1 MSLSTSIGMKI
12 ILRFQGI
19 CITALLL
26 ALTMAPALAQ
36 NEHDAHGQDAV
47 HATESQST
55 DAAAHESDRASE
67 GEEAHHGDSHQGDH
81 HSTDNLTPTEEMMR
95 ILEHKVENTPY
106 IHEYPFP
113 SIHLPEDWIINI
125 AGFSINMSPNR
136 HIVYMW
142 LGVLVTILLTWMAAR
157 QNRSGVVPR
166 GYGNMIESVV
176 VFIRDEVAMPFLGKD
191 AARFMPLLL
200 TFFFFITVMNLVGLL
215 PFGAASTGNINITAG
230 LAIITFIMMIASG
243 IKANGIMGF
252 WTGLVP
258 HGIPWPIGILMFVIE
273 ILGLLIKP
281 FALAIRL
288 FANMLS
294 GALVIGAFY
303 ALIFG
308 MDTLIVAPMS
318 IGFLLFMS
326 LLKIFIS
333 FLQAYIF
340 TMLSSFFIGMS
351 VHQDH

>member
-1 MSLSTSIGMKI
+1 MLFAAVAVIVLSVSLPAQQHQDN
-12 ILRFQGI
+12 QGSHGV
-19 CITALLL
+19 TQEAN
-26 ALTMAPALAQ
+26 AP
-36 NEHDAHGQDAV
+36 HGSVAGSHEPGSAEGG
-47 HATESQST
+47 HA
-55 DAAAHESDRASE
+55 E
-67 GEEAHHGDSHQGDH
+67 GEHAEGEHAEGEHAENGHGEG

-113 SIHLPEDWIINI
+113 TINLPQDWTIDI
-125 AGFSINMSPNR
+125 AGFTLNMSPNR

-142 LGVLVTILLTWMAAR
+142 LSMLITIVLTWLAAR
-157 QNRSGVVPR
+157 QNRRGIVPR

-176 VFIRDEVAMPFLGKD
+176 VFVRDEIAAPFLGHD
-191 AARFMPLLL
+191 AKRYMSLLL
-200 TFFFFITVMNLVGLL
+200 SFFFFITVMNLVGLV
-215 PFGAASTGNINITAG
+215 PFGAASSGNINITAG
-230 LAIITFIMMIASG
+230 LALITFAFMIFG
-243 IKANGIMGF
+243 GMRANGVIGF
-252 WTGLVP
+252 WKGLVP
-258 HGIPWPIGILMFVIE
+258 HGIPFAIGILMFVIE
-273 ILGLLIKP
+273 ILGLVIKP

-308 MDTLIVAPMS
+308 MDTLVVAPMS
-318 IGFLLFMS
+318 IAFLLFMS

>member
-1 MSLSTSIGMKI
+1 MALIRSLQGMF
-12 ILRFQGI
+12 L
-19 CITALLL
+19 AAVLLL
-26 ALTMAPALAQ
+26 AGASAVQ
-36 NEHDAHGQDAV
+36 GQ
-47 HATESQST
+47 Q
-55 DAAAHESDRASE
+55 
-67 GEEAHHGDSHQGDH
+67 DSHGTPPPGASH
-81 HSTDNLTPTEEMMR
+81 HEVTDPASGNSHEGMDVHDGADGHEDADGHADSHGVEHLTPTEEMMR

-113 SIHLPEDWIINI
+113 SLYLPQDWVINI
-125 AGFSINMSPNR
+125 AGFQLDMSPNR
-136 HIVYMW
+136 HIIYMW
-142 LGVLVTILLTWMAAR
+142 LSMLITIVLTWLAAR

-176 VFIRDEVAMPFLGKD
+176 VFVRDEIAAPFLGN
-191 AARFMPLLL
+191 AAKRYLPLLL
-200 TFFFFITVMNLVGLL
+200 SFFFFITVMNLVGLV

-230 LAIITFIMMIASG
+230 LALITFAFMIFG
-243 IKANGIMGF
+243 GMRANGVFGF
-252 WTGLVP
+252 WKGLIP
-258 HGIPWPIGILMFVIE
+258 HGIPAAIGVLMFVIE
-273 ILGLLIKP
+273 VLGLVIKP

-308 MDTLIVAPMS
+308 MDTLVVAPMS
-318 IGFLLFMS
+318 IAFLLFMS

-351 VHQDH
+351 VHQEH

>member
-1 MSLSTSIGMKI
+1 MI
-12 ILRFQGI
+12 F
-19 CITALLL
+19 AVAAVLLL
-26 ALTMAPALAQ
+26 AGAASAQDRIDTRSDTHDAQ
-36 NEHDAHGQDAV
+36 NSGHPAQHE
-47 HATESQST
+47 ATEGVHG
-55 DAAAHESDRASE
+55 HETAE
-67 GEEAHHGDSHQGDH
+67 GHHG
-81 HSTDNLTPTEEMMR
+81 TENLTPSEEMMK

-113 SIHLPEDWIINI
+113 EIHLPQDWTINI
-125 AGFSINMSPNR
+125 AGFTLNMSPNR
-136 HIVYMW
+136 HILYMW
-142 LGVLVTILLTWMAAR
+142 LSMLLTVLLTWLAAR
-157 QNRSGVVPR
+157 QNRTGVVPR

-176 VFIRDEVAMPFLGKD
+176 VFVRDEIATPFLGHNAK
-191 AARFMPLLL
+191 RYLPLLL
-200 TFFFFITVMNLVGLL
+200 TFFFFIAVMNLVGLV

-230 LAIITFIMMIASG
+230 LALITFAFMIFG
-243 IKANGIMGF
+243 GMRANGAFGF
-252 WTGLVP
+252 WKGLVP
-258 HGIPWPIGILMFVIE
+258 HGIPAAIGVLMFVIE
-273 ILGLLIKP
+273 VLGLVIKP

-308 MDTLIVAPMS
+308 MDTLVVAPMS
-318 IGFLLFMS
+318 IAFLLFMS

-351 VHQDH
+351 VHQEH

>member
-1 MSLSTSIGMKI
+1 MASFIG
-12 ILRFQGI
+12 LRGV
-19 CITALLL
+19 CIAVLFIALCI
-26 ALTMAPALAQ
+26 APMQAQ
-36 NEHDAHGQDAV
+36 DRPAQQSG
-47 HATESQST
+47 HATETAVQHP
-55 DAAAHESDRASE
+55 ASDT
-67 GEEAHHGDSHQGDH
+67 HGGHDVD
-81 HSTDNLTPTEEMMR
+81 DLTPTEEMMS

-113 SIHLPEDWIINI
+113 KLYLPKDWKVNI
-125 AGFSINMSPNR
+125 AGFTLNLSPNR

-142 LGVLVTILLTWMAAR
+142 VAMFLTIVLTWLAAR
-157 QNRSGVVPR
+157 QNTTGVVPR

-176 VFIRDEVAMPFLGKD
+176 VFVRDEVALPFLGHNTT
-191 AARFMPLLL
+191 RYLPLLL
-200 TFFFFITVMNLVGLL
+200 TFFFFITVMNLVGLI
-215 PFGAASTGNINITAG
+215 PFGSASTGNINITAG
-230 LAIITFIMMIASG
+230 LALITFVFMVLGGMRS
-243 IKANGIMGF
+243 NGVVGF
-252 WTGLVP
+252 WKGLVP
-258 HGIPWPIGILMFVIE
+258 HGIPFLIGILMFIIE
-273 ILGLLIKP
+273 LLGLLIKP

-308 MDTLIVAPMS
+308 MDTIFVAPMS
-318 IGFLLFMS
+318 IAFLLFMS

-351 VHQDH
+351 LHQEH